1 MGTVGTS
8 ALIRARRSGDQ
19 LRGMHQH
26 RIDRR
31 KSPQKIKAILSRVGR
46 QYVVLHRLHHELA
59 RREPF
64 RLLFLDH
71 QYHQRSHD
79 ALPYRVPP
87 MRAPLRVSG
96 WFRFA
101 DKRSS
106 LRGERQVNCSG
117 YDIFAQE
124 RPNIDQGNLLSTLFR
139 IGMH

>member
-1 MGTVGTS
+1 MTIDNEVSLWRPVPREWTCKNNGD
-8 ALIRARRSGDQ
+8 ARHQCLNLRQKIRRPLQ

-31 KSPQKIKAILSRVGR
+31 KSTQKIKAILSRVGR
-46 QYVVLHRLHHELA
+46 QYIVLHRLHHQLA

-71 QYHQRSHD
+71 EYHQRSHY

-101 DKRSS
+101 DKNVTAARGTASEL
-106 LRGERQVNCSG
+106 LR
-117 YDIFAQE
+117 
-124 RPNIDQGNLLSTLFR
+124 L
-139 IGMH
+139 